1 MSQDPFALLKAEVDL
16 LGRLLGEAIRTL
28 SGERFFALVEEV
40 RALAKA
46 RRQGDE
52 AAGEALLARV
62 EGLSTEEAEA
72 LVRAFTHYF
81 HLVNLAEERH
91 RVRVNRL
98 RAQAE
103 TLESPRPEG
112 FLALAKALKERGLSL
127 EEAEAHLN
135 RLELLLTFTAHPTE
149 TRRRTLRHHLE
160 ALQRELE
167 AGDRERLAARV
178 ALLYGTEEVRKAR
191 PTVEDEIKGGLY
203 YLPTTLWE
211 AVPRVVA
218 GLEAGADDYVT
229 KPVVPKELAARVR
242 AHLRRAQLQNV
253 SIGSGSSEIMGDIDL
268 RREQGLVFKGGQEL
282 SLTKTEFNLLCE
294 FADHPNVVL
303 SRDQLL
309 ERVWGYDYLGD
320 SRLVDAHVRR
330 LRVKIE
336 DHPDD
341 PKLILTVRGI
351 GYRLM
356 PTG

>member
-1 MSQDPFALLKAEVDL
+1 MSGFDVC
-16 LGRLLGEAIRTL
+16 
-28 SGERFFALVEEV
+28 
-40 RALAKA
+40 RAL
-46 RRQGDE
+46 
-52 AAGEALLARV
+52 
-62 EGLSTEEAEA
+62 
-72 LVRAFTHYF
+72 RAMSIVPIVMVT
-81 HLVNLAEERH
+81 
-91 RVRVNRL
+91 
-98 RAQAE
+98 AQ
-103 TLESPRPEG
+103 TD
-112 FLALAKALKERGLSL
+112 
-127 EEAEAHLN
+127 
-135 RLELLLTFTAHPTE
+135 T
-149 TRRRTLRHHLE
+149 
-160 ALQRELE
+160 Q
-167 AGDRERLAARV
+167 DM
-178 ALLYGTEEVRKAR
+178 
-191 PTVEDEIKGGLY
+191 
-203 YLPTTLWE
+203 
-211 AVPRVVA
+211 VA

-253 SIGSGSSEIMGDIDL
+253 SIGSGPSEIMGDIDL

-341 PKLILTVRGI
+341 PKLIVTVRGI
-351 GYRLM
+351 GYRFM